1 MTQAELANPTGL
13 IAAAYVRVS
22 TGRQEK
28 EQTIDAQIDEIRQMA
43 LANGDR
49 LADELIFEDDGWTGE
64 LLQRPG
70 LDRMREAAMAGRF
83 QVLYVYDRGRLSRIF
98 AYQEILI
105 EELENHRI
113 LFKSIHDVDAIT
125 PEEKAVQAMQ
135 GVFHQYERVKISER
149 FRMARLFKAR
159 NGVIINAFLP
169 YGYNRIRRS
178 EEAPA
183 RAEVNPDHARIAGL
197 IRQWYG
203 NDRLGIPAII
213 ERLFELKVPSPR
225 FGHERW
231 GPYSVRYVLRCGAYH
246 TGVVYYQ
253 KTESI
258 VARNPRQNSGY
269 RRVKRTSRR
278 VRPTDQWLAIPVPK
292 LFPDDGLYERIQE
305 RIGQHRRYAPRNRKY
320 GYLLVGKVTCGCGE
334 RRIGDGYG
342 DGHHY
347 YRCLQKTSRLPVNR
361 TCTIPGV
368 NAGLLDHAVWAKLES
383 VLSNPAVLE
392 RHATGW
398 RAARRDEDE
407 RVRSEKERLT
417 GLLSAASEEE
427 QRYIKAYGSGALD
440 YAQLRPHLTEVK
452 HRKERYAKELKDLTD
467 KRAPAQALPD
477 LTAVRQAVAKLVK
490 SLNFEDKAMVVR
502 ELVDKVVIQ
511 ASQTAEIWGKIP
523 LAVANMGLPN
533 ENCNLHL
540 SSPCLEFRIA
550 LTLPKLKRHR
560 KRQ

>member
-105 EELENHRI
+105 EELDNHRI
-113 LFKSIHDVDAIT
+113 LFKSLHDVDAIT

-197 IRQWYG
+197 IRQG
-203 NDRLGIPAII
+203 
-213 ERLFELKVPSPR
+213 
-225 FGHERW
+225 
-231 GPYSVRYVLRCGAYH
+231 
-246 TGVVYYQ
+246 
-253 KTESI
+253 
-258 VARNPRQNSGY
+258 
-269 RRVKRTSRR
+269 
-278 VRPTDQWLAIPVPK
+278 
-292 LFPDDGLYERIQE
+292 
-305 RIGQHRRYAPRNRKY
+305 
-320 GYLLVGKVTCGCGE
+320 
-334 RRIGDGYG
+334 
-342 DGHHY
+342 
-347 YRCLQKTSRLPVNR
+347 
-361 TCTIPGV
+361 TI
-368 NAGLLDHAVWAKLES
+368 ASAFQ
-383 VLSNPAVLE
+383 
-392 RHATGW
+392 
-398 RAARRDEDE
+398 
-407 RVRSEKERLT
+407 RSS
-417 GLLSAASEEE
+417 SAS
-427 QRYIKAYGSGALD
+427 
-440 YAQLRPHLTEVK
+440 
-452 HRKERYAKELKDLTD
+452 
-467 KRAPAQALPD
+467 
-477 LTAVRQAVAKLVK
+477 
-490 SLNFEDKAMVVR
+490 
-502 ELVDKVVIQ
+502 
-511 ASQTAEIWGKIP
+511 
-523 LAVANMGLPN
+523 
-533 ENCNLHL
+533 L
-540 SSPCLEFRIA
+540 SSKCPRLA
-550 LTLPKLKRHR
+550 LATSVGDPIR
-560 KRQ
+560 